1 VLPGKLF
8 AVSQLLLL
16 VAALLV
22 STAAAALL
30 ALPELHYYYR
40 SFSALTTLTVGFA
53 AGAAVWA
60 VVLLAL
66 TFGIGRRFRIAW
78 LLTLA
83 NGVGLAA
90 TASAAL
96 VLRPGADVDWFA
108 TLSRT
113 TAALIVVA
121 AAAILV
127 LAVSPPAR
135 AWFATPDVVKP
146 VSGTPHG
153 GKPETARPK
162 RIRLKA
168 LVPNRL
174 RSKGTDAAHPDEVT
188 VVVRTMAPQ
197 AGQLSTPFPPHAP
210 TPDPFDFN
218 PFG

>member
-8 AVSQLLLL
+8 AVNQLLGL

-30 ALPELHYYYR
+30 ALPELHYYR
-40 SFSALTTLTVGFA
+40 SFSALTTLTVGLA

-108 TLSRT
+108 TLSRA

-135 AWFATPDVVKP
+135 AWFATQHVVKP
-146 VSGTPHG
+146 VGGTPHG
-153 GKPETARPK
+153 GKPQTARPK

-168 LVPNRL
+168 LVPKRL
-174 RSKGTDAAHPDEVT
+174 RSKGTNAAHADEVT

-197 AGQLSTPFPPHAP
+197 GSGPSSTPFPPQSAA
-210 TPDPFDFN
+210 PDPFDFN

>member
-1 VLPGKLF
+1 MLPGKLF
-8 AVSQLLLL
+8 AVSQLLGL

-96 VLRPGADVDWFA
+96 VLRPDYMTSTG
-108 TLSRT
+108 
-113 TAALIVVA
+113 
-121 AAAILV
+121 
-127 LAVSPPAR
+127 SPR
-135 AWFATPDVVKP
+135 
-146 VSGTPHG
+146 
-153 GKPETARPK
+153 
-162 RIRLKA
+162 
-168 LVPNRL
+168 
-174 RSKGTDAAHPDEVT
+174 
-188 VVVRTMAPQ
+188 
-197 AGQLSTPFPPHAP
+197 
-210 TPDPFDFN
+210 
-218 PFG
+218 